1 MKKLRFR
8 GLPIIFFGIVWL
20 GTMGLVIVCLW
31 NLLIPTVL
39 GLPAIGFW
47 QALGLL
53 LLSRV
58 LFGRVGGWSPNMRK
72 ARWVRGWNDLT
83 PDERQRFRRAME
95 PRRPGNFGDGEAA
108 EEV

>member
-1 MKKLRFR
+1 MRRVRFVGVR
-8 GLPIIFFGIVWL
+8 FVLFGIVWV
-20 GTMGLVIVCLW
+20 GIMGLVVVSFW
-31 NLLIPTVL
+31 NVLMPVIL

-58 LFGRVGGWSPNMRK
+58 LCGRVGGWSPNMRK

>member
-1 MKKLRFR
+1 MRRVRFV
-8 GLPIIFFGIVWL
+8 GTPFVLFGIVWV
-20 GTMGLVIVCLW
+20 GIMGLVTLGLW
-31 NLLIPTVL
+31 NVLMPAIL

-58 LFGRVGGWSPNMRK
+58 LFGGWGTRVDK
-72 ARWVRGWNDLT
+72 ARFVRGWKGLT

-95 PRRPGNFGDGEAA
+95 PRRPGDFDEGEA
-108 EEV
+108 VTR